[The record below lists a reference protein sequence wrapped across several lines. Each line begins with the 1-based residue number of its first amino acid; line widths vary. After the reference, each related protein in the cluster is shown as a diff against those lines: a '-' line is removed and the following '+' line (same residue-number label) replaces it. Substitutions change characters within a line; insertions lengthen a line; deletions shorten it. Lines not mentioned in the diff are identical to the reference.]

1 MTRVV
6 YEENVVFFQ
15 CPYNQIKR
23 KRKVMGLSLTH
34 RFILNI
40 LSLLVALA
48 LVIFFRLDLISPGK
62 NGFFCEDASIKYP
75 FRDELFPT
83 WLLLLIAIPVPCLV
97 ITLVDFITSGR
108 RAWKMTALNSAHVSI
123 VYLFGCGVTVIL
135 TDLGKTLVSRP
146 RPHFLAVCEP
156 NVTCTPGV
164 NEFHQ
169 DYVCLGDDEDAI
181 KKSIRSFP
189 SGHASVGAYIATFLS
204 LYFQTK
210 IRSGTGTLARP
221 ILQLTVFAFAWG
233 AGLCRV
239 TDYRH
244 HLSDVFAGFALGILV
259 GFIIVRGGKI
269 NLFPLLTNGRT
280 SQSVPTI
287 ESSCPSN
294 RESRVSTFST
304 KSKMWH
310 ETENNRINPSSL
322 AETHT

>member
-34 RFILNI
+34 H
-40 LSLLVALA
+40 
-48 LVIFFRLDLISPGK
+48 LISPGK

-123 VYLFGCGVTVIL
+123 VYLFGCGPCANPM
-135 TDLGKTLVSRP
+135 S
-146 RPHFLAVCEP
+146 LALR
-156 NVTCTPGV
+156 GV

-294 RESRVSTFST
+294 RESRVSTFFY
-304 KSKMWH
+304 
-310 ETENNRINPSSL
+310 
-322 AETHT
+322 